1 MKSDS
6 NQAAIADS
14 NKQMTLRSRLFFL
27 IAIPLLGLI
36 ASVIAAFWSSRV
48 STRAIHEAT
57 TVSAPLA
64 DTARLMQLEVCHIQD
79 AFTDLS
85 ATHLKSD
92 RDGNF
97 AEAEKARQNLAA
109 DISLFDADA
118 LRRGN
123 ESDREALKQL
133 SAQVDELVTIGQTMA
148 TAYLNQGTT
157 EGNVVMEKFDAA
169 SDKMRTTLES
179 FAKTN
184 VDRFNQGL
192 TETEHRQ
199 DVISHWSFALGL
211 AAALLTV
218 TVAIYFNRSIM
229 HSLYAFSEEIQA
241 ASSRNLSLASQIAQ
255 TSHSLAEGSSS
266 QAASLEETS
275 ASLEEISS
283 MTKGN
288 ATNSLQAKQTAVGAR
303 EVADTGSN
311 QMEAMQKAMEGIK
324 SASEDVTKILKTIDE
339 IAFQTNILALNAAV
353 EAARA
358 GEAGAGFAVVA
369 EEVRALAQRSAA
381 AAKETAEKIEG
392 SVSRS
397 KQGVQISGEVAQSF
411 SAIRDQILKLDGL
424 VGEIATAS
432 TEQSQ
437 GIGQLNAAVT
447 DVDRV
452 TQQNAARAEESA
464 SMAEELKAQAS
475 DLTITVGSLLTLLGG
490 KRRNDIAGMPGEAR
504 PGGRRKI
511 DKQANHH
518 SRDPLAA

>member
-6 NQAAIADS
+6 NKTAIADS
-14 NKQMTLRSRLFFL
+14 KKQMTLRSRLFLL
-27 IAIPLLGLI
+27 IALPLSGLM
-36 ASVIAAFWSSRV
+36 ASVVAAFWSARV
-48 STRAIHEAT
+48 TTKSIHEAT

-97 AEAEKARQNLAA
+97 AEADKARKNLIA
-109 DISLFDADA
+109 DLALFDADA

-123 ESDREALKQL
+123 EADR
-133 SAQVDELVTIGQTMA
+133 QVLRDMSTQIDELVTIGQAMA
-148 TAYLNQGTT
+148 TAYLNQGT
-157 EGNVVMEKFDAA
+157 EAGNVVMEKFDAA
-169 SDKMRTTLES
+169 SDKMRATLETFS
-179 FAKTN
+179 KN
-184 VDRFNQGL
+184 YVEKFNSSL
-192 TETEHRQ
+192 SSTEVRQ
-199 DVISHWSFALGL
+199 EMISRWSFGIGL
-211 AAALLTV
+211 AMAFLTV
-218 TVAIYFNRSIM
+218 TVALYFNRSIM

-241 ASSRNLSLASQIAQ
+241 ASARNLSLASQIAQ

-288 ATNSLQAKQTAVGAR
+288 ATNSQQAKQTAVGAR
-303 EVADTGSN
+303 DVAETGSN
-311 QMEAMQKAMEGIK
+311 QMEAMQRAMEGIK

-397 KQGVQISGEVAQSF
+397 QQGVQISGEVAQSF

-424 VGEIATAS
+424 IGEIATAS

-475 DLTITVGSLLTLLGG
+475 DLTVTVGSLLSLLGG
-490 KRRNDIAGMPGEAR
+490 KRRNDQVGMPGEPR

-511 DKQANHH
+511 DKLGHTQ
-518 SRDPLAA
+518 SGIPLAA